1 MPAEIGTGLSS
12 IQRDGFIAVDGADL
26 KSRMDAAIKL
36 GRSSS
41 STKFWTAYSFD
52 VRPGVAVDAEV
63 VSGDGSRTF
72 VQSASVSRGAPAE
85 TRNLGVFLLPV
96 NRAAATRLSGSK
108 SIISSAAAN
117 TAAIRSTGSVA
128 PTIRRA

>member
-1 MPAEIGTGLSS
+1 
-12 IQRDGFIAVDGADL
+12 
-26 KSRMDAAIKL
+26 MDAAIKL

-41 STKFWTAYSFD
+41 SSAKFWTAYSFD

-63 VSGDGSRTF
+63 VSSDGSRTF

-85 TRNLGVFLLPV
+85 TRNLGIFLLNDP
-96 NRAAATRLSGSK
+96 AATRLPGSK

-117 TAAIRSTGSVA
+117 TAATLSTGSVA
-128 PTIRRA
+128 QTIKKA